1 MARQIPHKTIT
12 YYDILEV
19 SPSAKDE
26 DIRQA
31 YRRLVMQWH
40 PDRNRMNERIA
51 DFKLKSINEAYAH
64 LKDRMARTR
73 YDQML
78 KRQRRSITAGNDN
91 SGDQSGVF
99 RQLWT
104 WLFMSDRT

>member
-1 MARQIPHKTIT
+1 MARQIQHKTVT
-12 YYDILEV
+12 YYDILEI

-40 PDRNRMNERIA
+40 PDRNLTNARIA

-64 LKDRMARTR
+64 LRDKMSRTHYDR
-73 YDQML
+73 ML
-78 KRQRRSITAGNDN
+78 KRQHG
-91 SGDQSGVF
+91 SGARIYNLGGQSGIF
-99 RQLWT
+99 RQLWS